1 MLHSIDNYIVGYTNS
16 IRNMGEIMSR
26 SIKYYW
32 IFDEAYHQLKI
43 VSTKETRH
51 HMMRENRTFYN
62 SVKDA
67 ENDMPEFRHL
77 YV

>member
-16 IRNMGEIMSR
+16 IRNMEEIMSS

-32 IFDEAYHQLKI
+32 IFDESRHQLKI

-62 SVKDA
+62 SIKDA

>member
-1 MLHSIDNYIVGYTNS
+1 ME
-16 IRNMGEIMSR
+16 EIMSS

-62 SVKDA
+62 SIKDA